1 MSPAGTPWAG
11 VAGSGD
17 VLAGLIAGVLAR
29 PEPTAPS
36 GEANAL
42 PVTMERLAAAVWL
55 HGRAARLAAD
65 RHRGRA
71 PIQAADIAAQ
81 IPRVL
86 ADPERRGA
94 HTPRLTKRRAP
105 GVRY

>member
-71 PIQAADIAAQ
+71 DIAAQ

>member
-29 PEPTAPS
+29 PEPTAPP

-71 PIQAADIAAQ
+71 PIQAADIAAE

-94 HTPRLTKRRAP
+94 HTPR
-105 GVRY
+105 G